1 MKIQAEDYFCFQKGA
16 SRARMTMKLQSGCS
30 VLSIIPIDQHVWGGI
45 IKMVRYRH
53 SNRGKDDP
61 RQEIIEKQHP
71 KNQILNDFKMNG
83 YDENRRRFLTKLGL
97 SLGVTLTG
105 TQVMQ
110 GENAPSAEMITINA
124 DQKAF
129 MENYERWMDDF
140 IVVIKFQK
148 LEPHNLDNNMKIVA
162 LSEEAKLF
170 QQELVGYMRDE
181 NFARY
186 YMVATERMTLT
197 I

>member
-1 MKIQAEDYFCFQKGA
+1 
-16 SRARMTMKLQSGCS
+16 
-30 VLSIIPIDQHVWGGI
+30 
-45 IKMVRYRH
+45 
-53 SNRGKDDP
+53 
-61 RQEIIEKQHP
+61 
-71 KNQILNDFKMNG
+71 MNG

-105 TQVMQ
+105 SKVME

-124 DQKAF
+124 DQKVF
-129 MENYERWMDDF
+129 MANYERWMDDF
-140 IVVIKFQK
+140 IEVIKFQK
-148 LEPHNLDNNMKIVA
+148 LDPHNLENNKKIVA